1 MKVLLALLAS
11 VLLASAGQPQ
21 LRPLRVEIS
30 VPSVFP
36 TGASNCVYVV
46 YKATSLGIPFTPF
59 KPTAIFPATRTNTTI
74 LVLPGT
80 YHFYATAQCSGY
92 PESGPSNYCTNNV
105 P

>member
-11 VLLASAGQPQ
+11 ALLASAGQPQ
-21 LRPLRVEIS
+21 LKPLRVEIG

-36 TGASNCVYVV
+36 VGASNCVYVV
-46 YKATSLGIPFTPF
+46 YKATSLGTVFTPF

-74 LVLPGT
+74 LVLPGL

-92 PESGPSNYCTNNV
+92 PESDPSNYCTNNV